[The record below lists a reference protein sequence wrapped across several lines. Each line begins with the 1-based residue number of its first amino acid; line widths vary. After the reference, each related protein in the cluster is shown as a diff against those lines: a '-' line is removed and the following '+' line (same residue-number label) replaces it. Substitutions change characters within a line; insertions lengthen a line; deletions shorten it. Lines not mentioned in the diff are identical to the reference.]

1 MLATMKL
8 PPPERA
14 CPPLAQQVV
23 ETPGGAFHMGWSLSM
38 VVAERLGPRLREKVA
53 SEGLP
58 GAILSIGCP
67 ANNQTTLGL
76 GDMRHD

>member
-1 MLATMKL
+1 
-8 PPPERA
+8 
-14 CPPLAQQVV
+14 
-23 ETPGGAFHMGWSLSM
+23 M